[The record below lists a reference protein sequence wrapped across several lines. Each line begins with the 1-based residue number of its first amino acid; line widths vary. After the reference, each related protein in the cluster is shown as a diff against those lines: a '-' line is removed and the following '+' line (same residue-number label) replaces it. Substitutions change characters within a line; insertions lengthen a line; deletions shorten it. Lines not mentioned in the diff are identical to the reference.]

1 MIDFI
6 LKILIIIVNYKCWLL
21 SVYKLKKKK
30 KRRIMFV

>member
-6 LKILIIIVNYKCWLL
+6 LKILIIIVNYKYWLL

-30 KRRIMFV
+30 KRIMFV

>member
-21 SVYKLKKKK
+21 SVYKLKKEEE
-30 KRRIMFV
+30 